1 MSPTHDE
8 VRRYLV
14 EELKK
19 DLVGPGTSDEELTDS
34 PTLHYLAG
42 ILYPINTT
50 IDVEEDDDS
59 NQAPSDDEP
68 ELDSGALISASSN
81 PSSIGMTFVVKIGES
96 IALQVKAAK
105 YTPEKDP
112 TNQYTIWKRHELEIQ
127 PIIYQVTVSKN
138 EPIPVPGTDN
148 LELLV
153 RVRERGSTAVV
164 TVTLINRYKTESK
177 AHISAEHCFFQP
189 SIEASAEDG
198 KTSIF
203 LARQINRAGLQDP
216 DRELYD
222 LLYRHAPEF
231 AIGHGCS
238 VEWESEDNQTA
249 THVHT
254 AIIPGYEILQISPD
268 SAVEYKALEMKFLAS
283 AKKKQLVEELQKIS
297 SAYAI
302 WISEQKNLIPALPG
316 KMQTVATKNTEKCS
330 QVLARIESGIT
341 LLEKNE
347 KARESFQLANQ
358 SMLTQRARIVWMKQK
373 ADSRPATPVLGEDH
387 RWRPFQLA
395 FMLMCLESIEN
406 PHDETRFIV
415 DLLWFPTGGGKTEA
429 YLGLTAFTIFLR
441 RFTHKEHGGGVTV
454 LMRYTL
460 RLLTIQQFQRAAT
473 LIMACET
480 IRLSMPQRLGHEPI
494 SLGLWVGGS
503 ATPNSLKEAKS
514 ALTELING
522 ERVLEGNPYQILSCP
537 WCGKKLLPKNY
548 QISTSM
554 KIQCPNSDCDFTSG
568 MPLFLVDEDI
578 YSHSPSLL
586 IGTVD
591 KFARMPWMAQVSKIF
606 GRGTNEALP
615 PELIIQDELHLI
627 SGPLG
632 TLVGLYETAI
642 DILCQK
648 DGIPPKIIASTAT
661 IRRADEQCKNLF
673 NRSLTQFPPAA
684 LDARDTFFSKQ
695 ISRDEKPGRLYIGI
709 NAPGKSMKTALLRI
723 YAVLLQKIFTHRGE
737 IDLRDPYWTLVGYF
751 NSMRELGGAVRLAED
766 DVRERIR
773 VLAMR
778 EDGDKKVRFLN
789 NIGELNSRLGADEIP
804 DRLDAMSIEMNN
816 SGAIDVLL
824 ATNMISVGVDIDR
837 LGLMVVTGQPKMSS
851 EYIQATS
858 RVGRKYPGLIITLY
872 NWTRPRDRSHYER
885 FVGYHSAIYSHVE
898 PTSVTPYS
906 SRARDRGLHGVF
918 ISLVRHMMKEMTPEE
933 AAVNFSPGH
942 PTVGKIIDLIVERV
956 SIIDASESEDTRKEL
971 EVIVK
976 QWNRLAST
984 GTLNYGPSYK
994 NEDLPHLIHPAE
1006 KKVQDSLMFPTLNSL
1021 RDVEGQSGLFSMSSR
1036 RE

>member
-8 VRRYLV
+8 IRRYLV
-14 EELKK
+14 DELTK
-19 DLVGPGTSDEELTDS
+19 DLVGPGKPDEELTDS
-34 PTLHYLAG
+34 PTIHYLTG
-42 ILYPINTT
+42 ILYPINSS
-50 IDVEEDDDS
+50 VEADQDEDS
-59 NQAPSDDEP
+59 NQAPSDDDD
-68 ELDSGALISASSN
+68 ELDSGALISVSSN
-81 PSSIGMTFVVKIGES
+81 PSSLGMTFTVKKGVIIS
-96 IALQVKAAK
+96 LLAKAAK
-105 YTPEKDP
+105 YSPEKDP
-112 TNQYTIWKRHELEIQ
+112 TTQYTIWKRQELDTKPVVCQ
-127 PIIYQVTVSKN
+127 VSTSRIITEKVA
-138 EPIPVPGTDN
+138 EH

-153 RVRERGSTAVV
+153 RIRERDDAAIV
-164 TVTLINRYKTESK
+164 TVTLINMHKSESK
-177 AHISAEHCFFQP
+177 THVSAEFCFFQP
-189 SIEASAEDG
+189 SIDATSADE
-198 KTSIF
+198 KAAIF
-203 LARQINRAGLQDP
+203 LARQVNRTGLQDP

-231 AIGHGCS
+231 AVGHGCS
-238 VEWESEDNQTA
+238 VQWESEDSQTA
-249 THVHT
+249 TRIRT
-254 AIIPGYEILQISPD
+254 AIIPEYEILQTSPD
-268 SAVEYKALEMKFLAS
+268 HAVDYDALGMKFLAEAGKTQLIDELEKIRS
-283 AKKKQLVEELQKIS
+283 AYVTWIAAQKSLIS
-297 SAYAI
+297 S
-302 WISEQKNLIPALPG
+302 LPVR
-316 KMQTVATKNTEKCS
+316 MRTAATKNLENCS
-330 QVLARIESGIT
+330 YVAIRIHSGIK
-341 LLEKNE
+341 LLENNE
-347 KARESFQLANQ
+347 IARESFQLANQ
-358 SMLTQRARIVWMKQK
+358 AMLTQRARIVWLKQK
-373 ADSRPATPVLGEDH
+373 SDNRPNLPVLDGTH

-406 PHDETRFIV
+406 ERDAARSMV

-441 RFTHKEHGGGVTV
+441 RLKNKEYGSGVTV

-473 LIMACET
+473 LIMACEN
-480 IRLSMPQRLGHEPI
+480 IRLSMSNRLGQDPI

-503 ATPNSLKEAKS
+503 ATPNSLKDAKS
-514 ALTELING
+514 ALNELLDG

-537 WCGKKLLPKNY
+537 WCGKKLSPRDY
-548 QISTSM
+548 QISGSM
-554 KIQCPNSDCDFTSG
+554 KIQCPNSSCDFASG

-578 YSHSPSLL
+578 YYHRPSLL

-591 KFARMPWMAQVSKIF
+591 KFARMPWMAQVSEIF
-606 GRGTNEALP
+606 GRGGKKLLP

-632 TLVGLYETAI
+632 TLVGLYESAI

-661 IRRADEQCKNLF
+661 IRRAGEQCKSLF
-673 NRSLTQFPPAA
+673 NRGITQFPPST

-695 ISRDEKPGRLYIGI
+695 VSREEKPGRLYIGI

-723 YAVLLQKIFTHRGE
+723 YAVLLQKIFTHQGE

-778 EDGDKKVRFLN
+778 EEGDKRVRFLD
-789 NIGELNSRLGADEIP
+789 NIAELNSRLGADEIP
-804 DRLDAMSIEMNN
+804 DRLDAMSLEMDTP
-816 SGAIDVLL
+816 GAIDVLL

-858 RVGRKYPGLIITLY
+858 RVGRKYPGLVITLY

-906 SRARDRGLHGVF
+906 SRARDRGLHSVF
-918 ISLVRHMMKEMTPEE
+918 ISLVRHMMKDMTPEDG
-933 AAVNFSPGH
+933 AVNFSPDD
-942 PTVGKIIDLIVERV
+942 PVVRRIIDLIVERV
-956 SIIDASESEDTRKEL
+956 DLIDPSEAADTRKEL
-971 EVIVK
+971 EMIV
-976 QWNRLAST
+976 QRWNRLART

-994 NEDLPHLIHPAE
+994 NEDLLHLIHPAE
-1006 KKVQDSLMFPTLNSL
+1006 KAIKDPLMFPTLNSL

-1036 RE
+1036 TG